1 MESADRAHGSL
12 DTRDEPAHADEET
25 IRRYYE
31 CFNNRLLDEGA
42 ALYAADALLE
52 QLPLRQQQ
60 RGGAG
65 YLQFTTAWINAFPD
79 AVLAV
84 QRVASRPGGTHDIS
98 LVASGTHSGPL
109 DLGGKIFRA
118 TGSRTT
124 LHLRELL
131 SIQGGQIVFSS
142 LSFDLHEVIDQ
153 LVKVDCGKLLAHVE
167 RIRQLGEYL
176 TAVQAD
182 SGLAREV
189 IERLGIEIDAA
200 RHVVRPYF
208 KR

>member
-1 MESADRAHGSL
+1 MESADRAHIGL
-12 DTRDEPAHADEET
+12 GTGDDPARVPEET
-25 IRRYYE
+25 IRRYYD
-31 CFNNRLLDEGA
+31 CFNNRLLEEAA
-42 ALYAADALLE
+42 ALFAPEAVLE

-65 YLQFTTAWINAFPD
+65 YRQFATAWLNAFPD
-79 AVLAV
+79 AIFRL
-84 QRVASRPGGTHDIS
+84 QRVVSRTGGTHDIS
-98 LVASGTHSGPL
+98 LVAAGTHTGPL
-109 DLGGKIFRA
+109 DLGGRVFRA
-118 TGSRTT
+118 TGSRAT

-131 SIQGGQIVFSS
+131 AVQDGRIVFSS

-153 LVKVDCGKLLAHVE
+153 LVKVDCAKLLVHVE

-176 TAVQAD
+176 TAVQED

-200 RHVVRPYF
+200 RHVIRPYF

>member
-1 MESADRAHGSL
+1 MEPADNAGLRAHPV
-12 DTRDEPAHADEET
+12 RDADNANDAI

-31 CFNNRLLDEGA
+31 CFNERLLDQGA
-42 ALYAADALLE
+42 ALFSGDAVLE

-60 RGGAG
+60 RGPAG
-65 YLQFTTAWINAFPD
+65 YLQFASAWLTAFPD
-79 AVLAV
+79 AVLTV
-84 QRVASRPGGTHDIS
+84 QRVVSRTGGTHDVN
-98 LVASGTHSGPL
+98 LLATGTHTGAL
-109 DLGGKIFRA
+109 DLGGKVFRA
-118 TGSRTT
+118 TGSRAT
-124 LHLRELL
+124 LHLREL
-131 SIQGGQIVFSS
+131 IAVQNGRIAFSS

-153 LVKVDCGKLLAHVE
+153 LVKIDCAKLLTHVE

-176 TAVQAD
+176 TAVQED

-189 IERLGIEIDAA
+189 IDRLGIEIDAA